1 MMNPEKLIGL
11 LNENCKKAISKEFYL
26 RKIKNTQNNKFCY
39 ILDGIS
45 CAVNWLGISSE
56 EVKVLYWFDD
66 FWLYFAIEFEA
77 KNKKEG
83 RKTIT
88 ETTLK
93 ISLSVFQG
101 ENSDNEK
108 YQLFRAEW
116 DDYNDPNASHAQPH
130 WHITSS
136 QAIENSINKYTET
149 FEQQDF
155 INLLESEKQKVFDVT
170 KIHFAMNGNW
180 HNENSHIHKI
190 ENEQQIVNWVQGV
203 LHHLRTELNNC

>member
-1 MMNPEKLIGL
+1 MNPEKLIGL
-11 LNENCKKAISKEFYL
+11 LNECCKKTISKEFKLNKKY
-26 RKIKNTQNNKFCY
+26 IQNNKRYFV
-39 ILDGIS
+39 LDGTSSAI
-45 CAVNWLGISSE
+45 NRLGTSSE
-56 EVKVLYWFDD
+56 EVKVLRWFKV
-66 FWLYFAIEFEA
+66 FWLYFAIAFEA
-77 KNKKEG
+77 INKKKG

-88 ETTLK
+88 ETTIK

-101 ENSDNEK
+101 KDGDNEK

-180 HNENSHIHKI
+180 HNENSHINKI

-203 LHHLRTELNNC
+203 LHHLRTELNSC